1 MRVNY
6 FFWGEKQKNRMF
18 APTGRKEERAGLEQ
32 KSRKAECCSKLE
44 KREVSWIGAKESKR
58 GTLLQAGKKRSKP
71 DWSKRVEKRNV
82 APTGRRKKQAGLEQR
97 DRKQDIYSNKKK
109 RREKQVGVTKQKK
122 KNCSNKRNT

>member
-6 FFWGEKQKNRMF
+6 FFLGEKQKNRMF

-58 GTLLQAGKKRSKP
+58 GTLLQQAEGRSKL
-71 DWSKRVEKRNV
+71 DWSKEIENRIFTPTKRKEEKNR
-82 APTGRRKKQAGLEQR
+82 
-97 DRKQDIYSNKKK
+97 
-109 RREKQVGVTKQKK
+109 
-122 KNCSNKRNT
+122 

>member
-1 MRVNY
+1 MICGWIGAGLRVNY

-44 KREVSWIGAKESKR
+44 KREVSWIGAKESKS
-58 GTLLQAGKKRSKP
+58 GMLLQAGEKRSKL

-82 APTGRRKKQAGLEQR
+82 APSRKK
-97 DRKQDIYSNKKK
+97 
-109 RREKQVGVTKQKK
+109 EK
-122 KNCSNKRNT
+122 